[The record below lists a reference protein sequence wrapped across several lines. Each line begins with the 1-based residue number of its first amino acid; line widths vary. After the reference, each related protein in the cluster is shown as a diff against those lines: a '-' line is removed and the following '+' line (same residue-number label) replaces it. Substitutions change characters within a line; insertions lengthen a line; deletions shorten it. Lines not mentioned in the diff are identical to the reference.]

1 MRVRKTLIFP
11 LDEQS
16 LDTHSRHLLLYRA
29 ANWLDGAMRSI
40 QTTRGSEATSD
51 ATRFLQIPMPA
62 VRFRRSLMKSRH
74 FMTTR
79 GRLPG
84 CTHLRRPGPHHW

>member
-1 MRVRKTLIFP
+1 MRVRKTLTFP
-11 LDEQS
+11 FEEQS
-16 LDTHSRHLLLYRA
+16 LDTSSRHLLLYRA
-29 ANWLDGAMRSI
+29 ANWLDIAMRSI
-40 QTTRGSEATSD
+40 QTTRGSQAISD
-51 ATRFLQIPMPA
+51 GSRYLQIPP

-79 GRLPG
+79 ERLPG